1 MAHPLFIAV
10 DDSILDELRIK
21 DDELLEQL
29 FSGALGDPV
38 TIGSAWVDVE
48 EQLRTA
54 GFRGFAVR
62 GCEVIVGDPMVGLVP
77 SERVEEMLDS
87 LASLSGEAVGVL
99 TDLYRSAR
107 AAGQGVV
114 IISE

>member
-1 MAHPLFIAV
+1 
-10 DDSILDELRIK
+10 
-21 DDELLEQL
+21 
-29 FSGALGDPV
+29 
-38 TIGSAWVDVE
+38 
-48 EQLRTA
+48 
-54 GFRGFAVR
+54 
-62 GCEVIVGDPMVGLVP
+62 MVGFVP

-107 AAGQGVV
+107 AAGQSVV